1 MTGRTALFGLLAG
14 AALPC
19 AAAQAPDPVRLR
31 DELRVM
37 EAYLDQSVEEV
48 SRPNAGF
55 VLAGALTCR
64 GYLLKGYGVVFVLPP
79 RRLPSPAMMVGRR
92 RPGRGAITWSG
103 GGVVMVQDGTRRRVG
118 LRELEAQVEAFQRE
132 ALEQW
137 EEFDRAFLEVQSRLA
152 AAEAGVLPL
161 LHPALPPPVRPVA
174 SPQPARA
181 AAASAPPSAP
191 ALTAL
196 PEPPVAPEPPS
207 VPEPV
212 DRVDQAL
219 ASPTPPSPP
228 SAPAVAAPSAP
239 AAPATPSVPAR
250 PPAGPLA
257 PAGAPWRYWVED
269 SGDDREA
276 RTPERVVAD
285 TREAVVRALE
295 EHSGLLTSLG
305 PDETVTVVVDFVAG
319 TPFLEEDARPARS
332 LTLRV
337 RKRDLDARRAGS
349 LAAEELRSRVEAAE
363 Y

>member
-1 MTGRTALFGLLAG
+1 
-14 AALPC
+14 
-19 AAAQAPDPVRLR
+19 
-31 DELRVM
+31 
-37 EAYLDQSVEEV
+37 
-48 SRPNAGF
+48 
-55 VLAGALTCR
+55 
-64 GYLLKGYGVVFVLPP
+64 
-79 RRLPSPAMMVGRR
+79 
-92 RPGRGAITWSG
+92 
-103 GGVVMVQDGTRRRVG
+103 
-118 LRELEAQVEAFQRE
+118 
-132 ALEQW
+132 
-137 EEFDRAFLEVQSRLA
+137 
-152 AAEAGVLPL
+152 
-161 LHPALPPPVRPVA
+161 
-174 SPQPARA
+174 
-181 AAASAPPSAP
+181 
-191 ALTAL
+191 
-196 PEPPVAPEPPS
+196 